1 MSGDI
6 DHNESSQ
13 LILTFTSTEPE
24 KIHFFRR
31 VSSEANWDFLIFY
44 IDDEEQERWSG
55 DQWWTEHTYQI
66 TPGRHTYKWEYAK
79 DHSVDGGADCACIDY
94 ITLPPYLDETNE
106 QAEFPLTLHP
116 NPTTDQVM
124 VELDQEGDFNILVF
138 DTDGKL
144 ILSERNRQVVS
155 FKGLPSGI
163 YQILV
168 EQNGQRWSRKIIK
181 I

>member
-1 MSGDI
+1 
-6 DHNESSQ
+6 
-13 LILTFTSTEPE
+13 
-24 KIHFFRR
+24 
-31 VSSEANWDFLIFY
+31 
-44 IDDEEQERWSG
+44 
-55 DQWWTEHTYQI
+55 
-66 TPGRHTYKWEYAK
+66 
-79 DHSVDGGADCACIDY
+79 
-94 ITLPPYLDETNE
+94 
-106 QAEFPLTLHP
+106 
-116 NPTTDQVM
+116 M